1 MSNSQATKFTSLS
14 LKVVGIILIVSSLLD
29 YITLAI
35 PFQPLNSQWQIA
47 FTGQIVD
54 RGIVPMVGLAFMLV
68 AYWIEN
74 SVRGTVKNSGFG
86 IRLPVFIL
94 SLLLGF
100 IFLILVPL
108 HLNNLRL
115 VSADAF
121 AQLEQRSQE
130 AENRI
135 SDQYE
140 QLSGISSDPQRL
152 QLLESRI
159 VELDN
164 AIGSGQFQGQNL
176 NPQQL
181 QRLQQTRQ
189 QLQNFR
195 ELAQN
200 PEALEARLSELQ
212 TQLRD
217 QKLERES
224 RAKTEAFKQGIRTGL
239 SSLLLA
245 IGYLVIGWFGL
256 QGTGKS
262 GTQPTTKVSTSRN

>member
-1 MSNSQATKFTSLS
+1 MSNSQASKFTSLS

-54 RGIVPMVGLAFMLV
+54 RGIVPMVGISFMLV
-68 AYWIEN
+68 AYWIES
-74 SVRGTVKNSGFG
+74 SVTVKNSGFG

-100 IFLILVPL
+100 VFLILVPL

-121 AQLEQRSQE
+121 TQLEQRAEE
-130 AENRI
+130 AETRI
-135 SDQYE
+135 SEQYE
-140 QLSGISSDPQRL
+140 QLNAISSDPQRL
-152 QLLESRI
+152 ELLEGRI
-159 VELDN
+159 AELDN

-176 NPQQL
+176 NPQQV
-181 QRLQQTRQ
+181 QQLQQTKQ

-195 ELAQN
+195 ELAEN

-217 QKLERES
+217 QKLEREN

-245 IGYLVIGWFGL
+245 IGYLVMGWFGL
-256 QGTGKS
+256 QGTGKGKAQVRS
-262 GTQPTTKVSTSRN
+262 DRVSTSRN

>member
-1 MSNSQATKFTSLS
+1 MSSSSVSKFTALC
-14 LKVVGIILIVSSLLD
+14 LKTVGIILIVSSLLD

-54 RGIVPMVGLAFMLV
+54 RGIVPMVGISFMLV
-68 AYWIEN
+68 GYWIEN
-74 SVRGTVKNSGFG
+74 TVAKTVKSSDFN
-86 IRLPVFIL
+86 IKIPVFIL
-94 SLLLGF
+94 SLFLGF
-100 IFLILVPL
+100 VFLILVPL

-115 VSADAF
+115 VSSNALS
-121 AQLEQRSQE
+121 QIEQRAGE
-130 AENRI
+130 AETRI
-135 SDQYE
+135 SEQYE
-140 QLSGISSDPQRL
+140 QLNAISSDPQRL
-152 QLLESRI
+152 DLLESRI
-159 VELDN
+159 VELDT

-181 QRLQQTRQ
+181 QRLGETRQ

-195 ELAQN
+195 ELAKN

-217 QKLERES
+217 QKVERER
-224 RAKTEAFKQGIRTGL
+224 RAKTEALKQGIRTGL

-245 IGYLVIGWFGL
+245 IGYLVVGWFGI
-256 QGTGKS
+256 QGTTNGGTKS
-262 GTQPTTKVSTSRN
+262 TKSQIASSR

>member
-1 MSNSQATKFTSLS
+1 MSNSSASKFTSLC
-14 LKVVGIILIVSSLLD
+14 LKTVGTILVVSSLLD

-35 PFQPLNSQWQIA
+35 PFQPLDSQWQIA

-54 RGIVPMVGLAFMLV
+54 RGIVPLVGMTFMLV
-68 AYWIEN
+68 GYWIDD
-74 SVRGTVKNSGFG
+74 TVSKAVKSSGFS

-94 SLLLGF
+94 SLFLGF
-100 IFLILVPL
+100 VFLILVPL

-115 VSADAF
+115 VSSNAMS
-121 AQLEQRSQE
+121 QIEQKAGE

-135 SDQYE
+135 SEQYE
-140 QLSGISSDPQRL
+140 QLNAIASDPQRL

-159 VELDN
+159 QELDT

-176 NPQQL
+176 NAQQL
-181 QRLQQTRQ
+181 QRLTETKQ

-200 PEALEARLSELQ
+200 PEALEGRLTELQ

-217 QKLERES
+217 QKLEREG
-224 RAKTEAFKQGIRTGL
+224 RARTEAIKQGVRTGL

-245 IGYLVIGWFGL
+245 VGYLVMGWFGL
-256 QGTGKS
+256 QGTNQQEAKPKNPKA
-262 GTQPTTKVSTSRN
+262 TVSR

>member
-1 MSNSQATKFTSLS
+1 MSNSQASKFTALS
-14 LKVVGIILIVSSLLD
+14 LKVVGIILVVSSLLD

-54 RGIVPMVGLAFMLV
+54 RGIVPMVGIAFMLV
-68 AYWIEN
+68 AYWIESN
-74 SVRGTVKNSGFG
+74 VRTVKSSGFG
-86 IRLPVFIL
+86 IRLPIFIL

-115 VSADAF
+115 VSSDAF
-121 AQLEQRSQE
+121 AQLEQRAEE
-130 AENRI
+130 AETRI
-135 SDQYE
+135 SEQYE
-140 QLSGISSDPQRL
+140 QLNAISTDPQRL
-152 QLLESRI
+152 ELLESRI
-159 VELDN
+159 TEIDN
-164 AIGSGQFQGQNL
+164 AISSGQFQGQNL

-181 QRLQQTRQ
+181 QQLQQTRQ

-217 QKLERES
+217 QKLEREG

-245 IGYLVIGWFGL
+245 IGYLVMGWFGL
-256 QGTGKS
+256 QGTGKD
-262 GTQPTTKVSTSRN
+262 GTQVSDRVSASRN